1 MKNLM
6 KFENLTLSNYKRGLI
21 DFNTALANVS
31 GYIICMTDMEVIEK
45 DRATEEY
52 TLFVKMLMVAER

>member
-21 DFNTALANVS
+21 DFNTALTNVS
-31 GYIICMTDMEVIEK
+31 GYIICMVDMEVIEK

-52 TLFVKMLMVAER
+52 TLFVKKLMVAER